1 MKKDYIVLKGADAT
15 YTNSRLQW
23 NIQPNAFYRN
33 MSQDGHDDI
42 YMKLVSINF
51 RIPTADNDAVDGSCL
66 IDTNLSFGNLSPT
79 SGSAI
84 ISIAETY
91 LHTSSE
97 EPPVQYVSPKQPQHD
112 IRLKASKFNTIQ
124 LGVQYDGAYLDVSN
138 NQANFTAVLE
148 IEYRDNNIK
157 ELL

>member
-23 NIQPNAFYRN
+23 NIHPNAFYRN

-51 RIPTADNDAVDGSCL
+51 RIATADNDAVDGSCL

-79 SGSAI
+79 SGNAI
-84 ISIAETY
+84 ISIVETY
-91 LHTSSE
+91 LHKSNGNT
-97 EPPVQYVSPKQPQHD
+97 QYVSPKQPQHD
-112 IRLKASKFNTIQ
+112 IILKASKFNTIQ
-124 LGVQYDGAYLDVSN
+124 LGVKYDGGYMDVSE

-148 IEYRDNNIK
+148 IEYRDKNIK
-157 ELL
+157 ELS

>member
-51 RIPTADNDAVDGSCL
+51 RVATTDNNSVDGSCL

-79 SGSAI
+79 SGNAI
-84 ISIAETY
+84 ISIVETY
-91 LHTSSE
+91 LHTSSGNI
-97 EPPVQYVSPKQPQHD
+97 QYVSPKQPQHD

-124 LGVQYDGAYLDVSN
+124 LGVKYDGVYMDLSE